1 MVMNVNWLGAG
12 PMRARR
18 TLPASAL
25 AHLFGGA
32 VIVVAFAI
40 SLAIDVRPKN
50 KKN

>member
-1 MVMNVNWLGAG
+1 MSLFGEAG
-12 PMRARR
+12 L
-18 TLPASAL
+18 TV
-25 AHLFGGA
+25 FGGA